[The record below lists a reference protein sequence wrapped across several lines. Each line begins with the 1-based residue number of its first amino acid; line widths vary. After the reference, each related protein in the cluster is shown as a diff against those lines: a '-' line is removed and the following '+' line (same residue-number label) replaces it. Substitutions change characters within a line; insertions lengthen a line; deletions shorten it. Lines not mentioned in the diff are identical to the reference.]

1 MDRDYCPLRG
11 GECRPQV
18 CVFYRADSGC
28 LAVLAAEALIARSA
42 HQARRPRKGGASHGN
57 A

>member
-11 GECRPQV
+11 GECRQTD
-18 CVFYRADSGC
+18 CVFHRDGSGC
-28 LAVLAAEALIARSA
+28 LAVLAAEMLIARA
-42 HQARRPRKGGASHGN
+42 AGQARRPRKGGASHGN